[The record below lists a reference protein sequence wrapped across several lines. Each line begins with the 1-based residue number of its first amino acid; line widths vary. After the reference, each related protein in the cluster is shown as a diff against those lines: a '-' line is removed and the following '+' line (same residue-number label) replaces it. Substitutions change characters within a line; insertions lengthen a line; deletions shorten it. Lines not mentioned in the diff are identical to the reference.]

1 MNREHFLKTCA
12 AFGSGFLLNP
22 VSSAASLNTSGKSL
36 RVGFV
41 GTGSRGLAI
50 IRNLLKIE
58 GLQIPAICDINET
71 NLMRA
76 NDYIINAGH
85 KNPDL
90 YSRNET
96 DFMRLCDRKDLDV
109 VFTATPWEW
118 HTPVCLSAMN
128 AGKHAATE
136 VPAATTVDECWQ
148 LVETSERT
156 GLYCTTLANVAYYKN
171 VMTVTKMI
179 HAGIFGDMLHA
190 EVGYQHDIRPGR
202 FNNNTLKYYN
212 ETGQAHWRVRHHEKR
227 EGNLY
232 PIHPVGCVAQ
242 WMGINRGDR
251 FSYLVSMSSPSKGL
265 NVFAARE
272 FGEDHP
278 LAKREY
284 AHGDINTTLIKTAK
298 GLTITLYHD
307 CATYRPYDLILRV
320 QGTEGIY
327 SGSHNGIY
335 IHGISPQEDR
345 FHYQYENFDDAEFVK
360 KYTPALWNELGEKA
374 KGSGHGGGD
383 FMVIYRF
390 IEAVRNRI
398 NPDIDVYDSAS
409 WSVIS
414 ELSGRS
420 VREGSRPVDIPDFT
434 KGAWKH
440 RNMNDSVFVK

>member
-1 MNREHFLKTCA
+1 MNREQFLKTCA
-12 AFGSGFLLNP
+12 AFGTGFLLNP
-22 VSSAASLNTSGKSL
+22 VSSASTVDNSGKLL
-36 RVGFV
+36 RIGFV
-41 GTGSRGLAI
+41 GTGSRGQAN

-58 GLQIPAICDINET
+58 GLQITAICDINET

-76 NDYIINAGH
+76 HDFIVNAGQ
-85 KNPDL
+85 KKPDL
-90 YSRNET
+90 YFRSET
-96 DFMRLCDRKDLDV
+96 DFLRLCDRKDLDI

-118 HTPVCLSAMN
+118 HTPVCVAAMN

-136 VPAATTVDECWQ
+136 VPAATTLDECWQ

-156 GLYCTTLANVAYYKN
+156 GQYCTTLANVAYYKN
-171 VMTVTKMI
+171 VMTITKMI
-179 HAGIFGDMLHA
+179 HEGVFGDILHA

-202 FNNNTLKYYN
+202 FNENTLKYYN
-212 ETGQAHWRVRHHEKR
+212 ETGLAHWRVRHHEKT
-227 EGNLY
+227 EGNIY
-232 PIHPVGCVAQ
+232 PIHPIGCAAQ

-251 FSYLVSMSSPSKGL
+251 FSYLVSMSTPSKGL

-278 LAKREY
+278 LAKKEY
-284 AHGDINTTLIKTAK
+284 VHGDINTTLIKTAK

-327 SGSHNGIY
+327 SGSHNGIF
-335 IHGISPQEDR
+335 INGISPQQDR
-345 FHYQYENFDDAEFVK
+345 FKYDYENFDEAEFVK
-360 KYTPALWNELGEKA
+360 NYTPKLWKEMGGKA
-374 KGSGHGGGD
+374 AGSGHGGGD
-383 FMVIYRF
+383 FMVLHRF
-390 IEAVRNRI
+390 IEAIRNRV

-409 WSVIS
+409 WSVIT
-414 ELSGRS
+414 ELSSKS

-440 RNMNDSVFVK
+440 RNMNDSIFVK